1 MFSSY
6 EKIFIRHT
14 NPDRKTEL
22 SHKSQYIHQKGVS
35 DSVPVVDILAAI
47 SYIAGK
53 GRQ

>member
-1 MFSSY
+1 MKKSLFV
-6 EKIFIRHT
+6 ILFLT
-14 NPDRKTEL
+14 GKTEL
-22 SHKSQYIHQKGVS
+22 SHKSQYIYQKGVS

>member
-1 MFSSY
+1 MKKALFV
-6 EKIFIRHT
+6 ILFLT
-14 NPDRKTEL
+14 GKTEL